1 MKPNLFIFK
10 RREKCLDLT
19 RIVPPT
25 ALSDDQARFLLKK
38 TAADSNN
45 YCRIEPTMS
54 LQQHGD
60 VLQHWGLKIRFPHL
74 KKIIVEM
81 KRLQSKYG
89 IKIPVCFIVILS

>member
-1 MKPNLFIFK
+1 MIPKLFIFP

-45 YCRIEPTMS
+45 YSRIEPRMS
-54 LQQHGD
+54 VQQYGDLLQFWALDG
-60 VLQHWGLKIRFPHL
+60 RFAHL
-74 KKIIVEM
+74 KKILVEM
-81 KRLQSKYG
+81 KRLQAKYT
-89 IKIPVCFIVILS
+89 ITIPVCLIVILF

>member
-1 MKPNLFIFK
+1 MKSNLFIFK

-45 YCRIEPTMS
+45 YCRIEPTMT
-54 LQQHGD
+54 LQQYGD
-60 VLQHWGLKIRFPHL
+60 VLQLWALDVRFPHL

-81 KRLQSKYG
+81 KRLESKFK
-89 IKIPVCFIVILS
+89 IEIPVCLIVDLF